1 MLLETADVTSID
13 LDEESRN
20 FRIRFRFNG
29 RSYKRT
35 LKTSDRRSADARRG
49 QVDGTLLLIESGR
62 LEIPPGVD
70 PAAFILS
77 DGKRTGA
84 EKKRERL
91 TIKQLFD
98 RYQAELPPGAKEETT
113 LAGEKIHFQHLLRH
127 LKGSSLAESLTVPDA
142 QAYVAKR
149 MKDTWRG
156 KNIGGETVKKELT
169 TLRLVWNWAAKMGY
183 LQGKSPVVDI
193 QIPTADEKQIFR
205 TAVEIE
211 QIIKRGGVKTDR
223 QAELWAG
230 LYLTREE
237 VSGLLSHVQD
247 KARHDF
253 IYPMYVFA
261 AHTGAR
267 RSEILRA
274 EVDDFDFRS
283 KTVQIREKKKSRKY
297 RTTFRRVDMTGL
309 LTQTMKNWFA
319 DHPGGQFAI
328 TSDGLNPLTRDE
340 AHVHFKRALTGSS
353 WHGKLRGFHVLRHS
367 FCSNLAAAG
376 VDQRIID
383 KFVGH
388 TTEAMRKR
396 YQHLAPDVTK
406 RAIELLNV

>member
-1 MLLETADVTSID
+1 MPSIEF
-13 LDEESRN
+13 DEESRN

-29 RSYKRT
+29 RPYKRS
-35 LKTSDRRSADARRG
+35 LKTSDRRLANARLG

-77 DGKRTGA
+77 DGKRTGE

-91 TIKQLFD
+91 TLKQVFD
-98 RYQAELPPGAKEETT
+98 RYQNYHAELPKPVKEEST
-113 LAGEKIHFQHLLRH
+113 LAGERIHFQHLLRH
-127 LKGSSLAESLTVPDA
+127 LNGKSDA
-142 QAYVAKR
+142 QSLSAAQVDAYVTKR
-149 MKDTWRG
+149 MKDKWRG

-193 QIPTADEKQIFR
+193 EIPTADEKQIFR
-205 TAVEIE
+205 TAIEIE
-211 QIIKRGGVKTDR
+211 QIIKRGGLKTDR

-237 VSGLLSHVQD
+237 VSGLLTHVQD

-274 EVDDFDFRS
+274 EIDDFDFRS

-309 LTQTMKNWFA
+309 LTQTMKSWFA

-328 TSDGLNPLTRDE
+328 TSDGLNPLTRDQ

-406 RAIELLNV
+406 RAIELLIV